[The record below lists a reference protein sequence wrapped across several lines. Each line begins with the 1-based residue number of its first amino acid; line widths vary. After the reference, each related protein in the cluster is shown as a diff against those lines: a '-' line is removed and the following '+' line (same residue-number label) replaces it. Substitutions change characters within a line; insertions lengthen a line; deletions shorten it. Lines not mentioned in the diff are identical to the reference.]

1 MYRKVSGKTKTEA
14 KNKLKELVRTVE
26 EGATNAST
34 RYTVEQAVNDWLV
47 SYERGERGP
56 NTVKAVRSLVNN
68 HIVPAIGA
76 RPLVKLEVDDVE
88 DWLAEKPKCW

>member
-1 MYRKVSGKTKTEA
+1 
-14 KNKLKELVRTVE
+14 
-26 EGATNAST
+26 
-34 RYTVEQAVNDWLV
+34 V

-56 NTVKAVRSLVNN
+56 NTAKAVRSLGN

-88 DWLAEKPKCW
+88 DWLAE